1 MLRLSLSI
9 FFLLINSYAIDIIVP
24 KKTINYKSILS
35 ITDLSLK
42 KVATIPKVCKPLTLD
57 NIQRNKYQAK
67 HLLYKG
73 RVICL
78 KDVKIYK
85 KESVVF
91 KFGALEIEKNGKII
105 FENDEFIRIKRNDGK
120 IEKIYKNGRIE

>member
-9 FFLLINSYAIDIIVP
+9 LFLFVNSYGIDIIVP
-24 KKTINYKSILS
+24 KKTINYKSLIS
-35 ITDLSLK
+35 IKDLSLK
-42 KVATIPKVCKPLTLD
+42 KVSSIQKFCKPLTLD
-57 NIQRNKYQAK
+57 DLQKNKYVAK

-73 RVICL
+73 RVICT
-78 KDVKIYK
+78 KDVKVYK